1 MQQEYPEQKPINNA
15 PGAANLLGRV
25 VDTRGKTVRQS
36 GESRR
41 VSPNDSDESRPKLP
55 LPLLEK
61 LWLKMAEMYGHRW
74 TSSFGELADPNHS
87 WATVLAGL
95 DKFQLANGMNALVER
110 GQEFDWPPPAN
121 VFRSLCVQ
129 VIGMPDPGQAW
140 IEALAGKYTH
150 DAVKIAAEA
159 TGTFEL
165 RSAKTTNKPLRQQF
179 ERNYAI
185 VQRRAQTGQPLEGRI
200 AKGISSDQKTP
211 RQVQLAA
218 SHQEARDLMA
228 AQNIP
233 TDPKAARALLL
244 AKMGIRRDTH
254 A

>member
-1 MQQEYPEQKPINNA
+1 MDLPKQTPIRNA
-15 PGAANLLGRV
+15 PGAKSLLGKA
-25 VDTRGKTVRQS
+25 VDTSAKIVQLS

-41 VSPNDSDESRPKLP
+41 VSPNDNGESKPKLP
-55 LPLLEK
+55 LPMLEK

-95 DKFQLANGMNALVER
+95 DRFQLAAGMSALVER

-121 VFRSLCVQ
+121 VFRSLCLQ
-129 VIGMPDPGQAW
+129 MPGFPPEAQAW
-140 IEALAGKYTH
+140 IEALAGKYSH
-150 DAVKIAAEA
+150 EAVRVAAEQ
-159 TGTFEL
+159 TGLFEL
-165 RSAKTTNKPLRQQF
+165 RTAKPSNKLVRQHF

-185 VQRRAQTGQPLEGRI
+185 VLRRAQNAQPLDGKI
-200 AKGISSDQKTP
+200 PAGIGHDSQKSELELAMEHADW
-211 RQVQLAA
+211 RQNQII
-218 SHQEARDLMA
+218 A

-244 AKMGIRRDTH
+244 AKMGIRRDNH